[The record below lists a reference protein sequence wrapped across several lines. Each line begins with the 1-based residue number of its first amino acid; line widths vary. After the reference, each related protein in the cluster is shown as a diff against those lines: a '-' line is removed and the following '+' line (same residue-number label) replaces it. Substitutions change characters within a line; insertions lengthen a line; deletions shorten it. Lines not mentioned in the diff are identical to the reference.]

1 MEGNRPW
8 HMWVTNLKDTHQRD
22 MLLSVSVSGSVF
34 FPDLSGPSSWAKSGT
49 QNYSEYPFNFVVEV
63 QTIPKW
69 PVLLDFHHRW
79 TVDHSGAK
87 CPGGFTAVIELR
99 ATSEASKESE
109 GIQYI
114 TLRIACFEHLKLN
127 FFFETHSCRLHGLN
141 GRKLKVLK
149 HWWVEFTFRCRHQGG
164 FNHPLAKPRCLE
176 DPG

>member
-1 MEGNRPW
+1 
-8 HMWVTNLKDTHQRD
+8 
-22 MLLSVSVSGSVF
+22 MLLSVSVSGGF
-34 FPDLSGPSSWAKSGT
+34 FPTCQAQQLGKIWH

-69 PVLLDFHHRW
+69 PVLLDFHHQW

-127 FFFETHSCRLHGLN
+127 LFFLIPADYTG
-141 GRKLKVLK
+141 
-149 HWWVEFTFRCRHQGG
+149 
-164 FNHPLAKPRCLE
+164 
-176 DPG
+176 